1 MNVVDRDRQWLS
13 DDFKSSFMLA
23 MALHIFLLMIAFI
36 TARVL
41 GVGTGAD
48 NSAVEILSAS
58 VRVDVVG
65 MPKFTIEEL
74 RQMELPT
81 DAPPEKPSQAQAT
94 QVEEAQDV
102 VKPDDLVIPDSKPK
116 KSLTSFLEN
125 YSSQKVKPAA
135 KEKKGDKSGKV
146 AGLDSLIIE
155 GNRLSK
161 GTALVGNNSDIADPV
176 YVGYVN
182 TIPEKVRQ
190 NWRVPGF
197 LKQQNLKC
205 KIQFW
210 IGPRGEILK
219 TTIIESSGS
228 SDYDS
233 IALEAVKASSPFA
246 PPPLEAAP
254 RLGSRGLILA
264 FPLI

>member
-1 MNVVDRDRQWLS
+1 
-13 DDFKSSFMLA
+13 MLA
-23 MALHIFLLMIAFI
+23 MALHVLLIMIAFI
-36 TARVL
+36 AGRVL
-41 GVGTGAD
+41 KVVSGGD
-48 NSAVEILSAS
+48 NAPVEILSAS

-65 MPKFTIEEL
+65 MPKLTIEEL
-74 RQMELPT
+74 RQLELPT
-81 DAPPEKPSQAQAT
+81 EAPAEQPVQAEAT
-94 QVEEAQDV
+94 KVEEAPDV

-197 LKQQNLKC
+197 LKEQNLKC

-219 TTIIESSGS
+219 AAIFESSGNV
-228 SDYDS
+228 DYDN
-233 IALEAVKASSPFA
+233 IALEAVKASAPFA
-246 PPPLEAAP
+246 PPPVEAAP
-254 RLGSRGLILA
+254 RLGSRGLILG